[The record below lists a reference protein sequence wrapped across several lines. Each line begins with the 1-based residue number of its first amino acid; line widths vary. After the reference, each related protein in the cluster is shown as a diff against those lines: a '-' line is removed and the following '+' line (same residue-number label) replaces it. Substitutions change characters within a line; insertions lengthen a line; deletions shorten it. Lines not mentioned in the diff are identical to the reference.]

1 MRWGWVDGDIVCT
14 LPCILLILLP
24 GSEEE
29 KSDEEEEEE
38 AVEEKKASPAKE
50 APKAED
56 DVRLLVMVLVYC
68 TSSTPY
74 HKIRS
79 CH

>member
-1 MRWGWVDGDIVCT
+1 MVILFIVCT
-14 LPCILLILLP
+14 LPCILLTLLP

-29 KSDEEEEEE
+29 KSDEEEE

-50 APKAED
+50 APKPED

-74 HKIRS
+74 HKIRP